1 MCMFMCMYM
10 SPTRK
15 LYSATATVTTAS
27 TVTIT
32 FTDTTIPA
40 TTTTITATANS
51 AGIMTT
57 TRKDEY
63 EITYGIPLFR
73 VLRRQGI
80 ICFFLIFFKY
90 FS

>member
-1 MCMFMCMYM
+1 MCMFMCICM

-80 ICFFLIFFKY
+80 IVVVVT
-90 FS
+90 